1 MERQLKKNKI
11 MREVRKKVKTIR
23 LEAGDISQE
32 FEITHAERILDM
44 GQALNGGWTLPKDSE
59 YEYTDEYGLR
69 AKSNK
74 RNTAEAE

>member
-1 MERQLKKNKI
+1 
-11 MREVRKKVKTIR
+11 MREVRKKAKTVR

-44 GQALNGGWTLPKDSE
+44 GPALNGGWAIPEDSE
-59 YEYTDEYGLR
+59 YEYTEEYGIRL
-69 AKSNK
+69 KSNK